1 MFIGHYALAF
11 AARPAVKKPGLG
23 SLLFAV
29 SWADLLWPILVL
41 LGLEQVRLAPGAT
54 ARTPLDF
61 VSYPWSHSLLM
72 GLVWGVLLAALLSR
86 GRWTRREQAIF
97 AALVLS
103 HWVLDWISHR
113 PDMPLWP
120 GGPKVGLGLWNS
132 VAATTWVES
141 LMFIAGV
148 TLYLRGTSAKGWM
161 GHLSLWSFLV
171 FLAGMYAMDAMGGTT
186 PPTVKALAWFAMSAW
201 LLPLWGFWIE
211 RTRETA

>member
-41 LGLEQVRLAPGAT
+41 AGLEQVRLAPGNT

-72 GLVWGVLLAALLSR
+72 GLVWGILLAMLFSR
-86 GRWTRREQAIF
+86 GRWTRREQVIF
-97 AALVLS
+97 AALVAS
-103 HWVLDWISHR
+103 HWMLDWISHR

-141 LMFIAGV
+141 LMFIAGAA
-148 TLYLRGTSAKGWM
+148 LYLRGTSAKGWM
-161 GHLSLWSFLV
+161 GHLSLWSFLI
-171 FLAGMYAMDAMGGTT
+171 FLSAMYAMDAMGGTT

-211 RTRETA
+211 RTREAA